1 MKLLYAL
8 FLSLALTCCGSRT
21 KTPATDSADT
31 MTMAATALKGIYDDV
46 FSWYNEDAKGKGTTD
61 SVPDFDALYMSRDYK
76 AVLQKVAEKDRKME
90 KEGFVGFFDY
100 DHWVCGQDYGNL
112 SMRIISVSEERSGKC
127 RAEVEISNLGTKTR
141 LGVVLVKENGDWKI
155 DDFIDEGTSEK
166 NRMRDYAAG
175 K

>member
-1 MKLLYAL
+1 
-8 FLSLALTCCGSRT
+8 
-21 KTPATDSADT
+21 

-76 AVLQKVAEKDRKME
+76 AVLQKVEEKDRKME
-90 KEGFVGFFDY
+90 EEGFVGFFDY

-112 SMRIISVSEERSGKC
+112 SVRIISVSEESSEGC
-127 RAEVEISNLGTKTR
+127 RVEVEISNLGTKTR
-141 LGVVLVKENGDWKI
+141 LAVALIKENGAWKI
-155 DDFIDEGTSEK
+155 NDFIDGEVSEK
-166 NRMRDYAAG
+166 NRMREYAAG